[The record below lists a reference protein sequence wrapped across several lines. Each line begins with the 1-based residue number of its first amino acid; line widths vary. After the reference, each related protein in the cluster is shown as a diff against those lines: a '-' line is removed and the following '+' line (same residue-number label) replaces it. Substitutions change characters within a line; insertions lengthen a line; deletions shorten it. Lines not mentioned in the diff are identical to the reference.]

1 MSIKR
6 SKYEDHSV
14 LAILYDE
21 YKRSYPE
28 TIESIQQEIE
38 SLYEEL
44 YGHHLLNIEEITAIF
59 VAMGDERCRYAH
71 EHGVKVGVK
80 LALDLELDSTMM
92 GGGISV
98 CNCQS

>member
-6 SKYEDHSV
+6 SEYEDHSV

-28 TIESIQQEIE
+28 TIESIQREIE

-44 YGHHLLNIEEITAIF
+44 FGHHLLNSDEITAVF
-59 VAMGDERCRYAH
+59 VGLGDDRCRYAH